1 MNRGARTLKDPS
13 PSTFARIIIGTLD
26 IAVTEQAKI
35 GKQPRLRYLLRVPKD
50 LAVQD
55 SAPLDRRMADVRD
68 AENVY
73 GDGGS
78 SSLTDVKI
86 NPDHE
91 SNVMIDRDSPVP
103 RKKSRSGRDAAAKT
117 RRCVSTA
124 CVACRKRKSKCDG
137 NIPSCAACSSVYGTE
152 CVYDPLSDH
161 RRKGVYKEKIDSLKT
176 RSSTLQTLIQAI
188 LNAAEDDV
196 PNLVRQIRTC
206 ESLDDVAD
214 NILNQ
219 AQGLEDDDM
228 EDNMAY
234 TKTNLPT
241 FETQLSGK
249 MGELRLE
256 NGSVRFL
263 GGTSNLIYL
272 PPTDVDDGDALETTQ
287 QQDEPLLSW
296 TTVTQDTEVIVH
308 LINMYFTWHY
318 PYFTTLSKTLFYQ
331 DFLLGK
337 PPGNPKRTMYCSSLL
352 VSTIYAPIP
361 IMFSLFQVNAM
372 LALGCHF
379 TNSPKACADPTDP
392 TTKGDAFFAEAKR
405 LIVENDEYEKPKLT
419 TIQAL
424 CLMSVREAGAGREG
438 KGWVYSGM
446 AFRMAQDMGLNLDS
460 GINKNNSDNPKDC
473 LIDEKE
479 IDVRLVT
486 FWGCFLFDKCWSN
499 YLGRLPQLP
508 VSNITVPKYDVFL
521 DEDSSIWSPYTDN
534 GIGQLHSQPSR
545 TRAVALQISSLCEIS
560 SDLLTFFYHPQ
571 HVERGV
577 GRSQELKKLSE
588 LQTRLEAWR
597 RDLPKEFEPKE
608 GQLPNVLLM
617 HMFFHLLYIH
627 LFRPFLKYNP
637 STSPLPTHVSPRKLC
652 TQAAGSISKLMR
664 LYKRIYGL
672 RQICNIAVYIV
683 HSACTIHL
691 LSLPEKTSKRDIIHG
706 VKHLEEIAEDWL
718 CARRTLSILSVLAR
732 KWNIDLPPEA
742 SAVFSRTDSRFGTFS
757 TADLPSP
764 KAELI
769 VTTPSSTSSPINFQA
784 VPHSQPL
791 IRGQSQLQQ
800 SLYSYPID
808 TKSPLT
814 NSLMH
819 DMSPQSSLN
828 GPQPDHSDPITYPIN
843 ASGIT
848 TSNPLHMSPV
858 SAYPMY
864 ANPAQSFSPSI
875 TNAPNTSSNSPLVSV
890 NRQVSPST
898 LFGGV
903 EQLVQSQ
910 DWWLRDQANLVM
922 GFGNWIGGG
931 YNVGGHGHGH
941 SHSHSLSGD
950 LGAGSGDPF
959 YHNSNSNPNAG
970 NGNDNGNEGA
980 GGTNSGFGDDGW
992 FS

>member
-1 MNRGARTLKDPS
+1 
-13 PSTFARIIIGTLD
+13 
-26 IAVTEQAKI
+26 
-35 GKQPRLRYLLRVPKD
+35 
-50 LAVQD
+50 
-55 SAPLDRRMADVRD
+55 MADVRD
-68 AENVY
+68 A
-73 GDGGS
+73 GHIDGGS
-78 SSLTDVKI
+78 SSSLNNVKI
-86 NPDHE
+86 KPE
-91 SNVMIDRDSPVP
+91 SNVATDRESSTSNK
-103 RKKSRSGRDAAAKT
+103 RSRSSRDAAAIK

-137 NIPSCAACSSVYGTE
+137 NTPSCAACSSVYGTE

-176 RSSTLQTLIQAI
+176 RNSTLQTLIQAI
-188 LNAAEDDV
+188 LNAAEEDV

-206 ESLDDVAD
+206 ESLDDVAE
-214 NILNQ
+214 NILKQDQ
-219 AQGLEDDDM
+219 ALEDEDDDM
-228 EDNMAY
+228 DDNIVY
-234 TKTNLPT
+234 TTSILPT

-272 PPTDVDDGDALETTQ
+272 DAASVEHGDALETTQ
-287 QQDEPLLSW
+287 QEEPLLSW
-296 TTVTQDTEVIVH
+296 TTVTSDTEVIVH

-318 PYFTTLSKTLFYQ
+318 PYFTTLSKTLFYK

-337 PPGNPKRTMYCSSLL
+337 PPGTPKRTMYCSSLL
-352 VSTIYAPIP
+352 
-361 IMFSLFQVNAM
+361 VNAM

-379 TNSPKACADPTDP
+379 TNSPQACADPGDTA
-392 TTKGDAFFAEAKR
+392 TKGDHYFAEAKR
-405 LIVENDEYEKPKLT
+405 LFIENEEFEKPRLT

-460 GINKNNSDNPKDC
+460 GINKNSPKEFPV
-473 LIDEKE
+473 DEDE
-479 IDVRLVT
+479 IDVRRVT
-486 FWGCFLFDKCWSN
+486 FWGCFLFDKCFSN
-499 YLGRLPQLP
+499 YLGRLPLLS
-508 VSNITVPKYDVFL
+508 VTDITVPKYDVKKF
-521 DEDSSIWSPYTDN
+521 DDAEIWSPYTDN

-571 HVERGV
+571 NVERGV

-588 LQTRLEAWR
+588 LQTRLEAWK

-637 STSPLPTHVSPRKLC
+637 STSPLPAHVSPRKLC

-691 LSLPEKTSKRDIIHG
+691 LNLPEKTAKRDIIHG
-706 VKHLEEIAEDWL
+706 VKHLEEIADDWL

-732 KWNIDLPPEA
+732 KWNIDLPTEA
-742 SAVFSRTDSRFGTFS
+742 SAVLSRTDSRFGYFS
-757 TADLPSP
+757 TADVPSP
-764 KAELI
+764 KAEI
-769 VTTPSSTSSPINFQA
+769 IATTPSSSSSSPAHFQTP
-784 VPHSQPL
+784 VNSQPIL
-791 IRGQSQLQQ
+791 ARSQTQLQQ
-800 SLYSYPID
+800 SLYSYPLD
-808 TKSPLT
+808 PEVPLT
-814 NSLMH
+814 HGLISDISTQSLLPRLQNAVS
-819 DMSPQSSLN
+819 SPS
-828 GPQPDHSDPITYPIN
+828 DHTDSISY
-843 ASGIT
+843 ST
-848 TSNPLHMSPV
+848 TTNPLHISPV
-858 SAYPMY
+858 SAYPLSRTIY
-864 ANPAQSFSPSI
+864 TNPAQSFAPSI
-875 TNAPNTSSNSPLVSV
+875 TNATSTANNSPLTSG
-890 NRQVSPST
+890 NRSANRNVSPST

-910 DWWLRDQANLVM
+910 DWWLRDQASLAV
-922 GFGNWIGGG
+922 GFENWMGGG
-931 YNVGGHGHGH
+931 VGIGPG
-941 SHSHSLSGD
+941 HSHSLSGD
-950 LGAGSGDPF
+950 LGAGTGNPF
-959 YHNSNSNPNAG
+959 Y
-970 NGNDNGNEGA
+970 DNGNPNPRNGGNAGSGGGGGA
-980 GGTNSGFGDDGW
+980 NRGFGDDDW